1 MRLKF
6 LPMTAKLQI
15 TEGQLPMGVL
25 PTPQAQYGNS
35 DSKRGGNEGIAL
47 PSTWIPACSP
57 VRSFFPFYRT
67 GRARLQSGV
76 HLNCSFLNADLDSV
90 LTPTASSI
98 SPFCTPPAAS
108 LLVSPA
114 SPAPQPPPAD
124 GYSGSSDLI
133 TPLCYLKTLCD
144 SPSRWNKAQTLL
156 SGVLTPLPHGSSWNE

>member
-6 LPMTAKLQI
+6 LPVTAKLQI
-15 TEGQLPMGVL
+15 TQGQLPMGVL

-57 VRSFFPFYRT
+57 IRSFFPFYRT

-76 HLNCSFLNADLDSV
+76 HLNCSFLNGDLDSV

-114 SPAPQPPPAD
+114 SSAPQPP
-124 GYSGSSDLI
+124 L
-133 TPLCYLKTLCD
+133 PLSLVL
-144 SPSRWNKAQTLL
+144 QM
-156 SGVLTPLPHGSSWNE
+156 GVLAVQTGSPHFAIWKPSVTPHRDEIKLKLCWVVF